1 MRMLTA
7 ERREPPVGAEFTSD
21 LHVINVAAD
30 ENSAGLRPTDF
41 HRKRRAAILARRP
54 EVKRL
59 FGYCPWVALVT
70 VALVVAQIALAV
82 GLVNSPWYIA
92 VLAAV
97 FLGAFVNHYLNVV
110 IHEACHNLVLRTTPL
125 NKGIAILANL
135 PSLVPSAIG
144 FRHYHMLHH
153 RFLGEARLDGDVCLA
168 WEKRIF
174 VAKPTRK
181 FLWLLLL
188 PLFYGVIHPLQV
200 RERLPL
206 DRWVLANV
214 IVVSGFAIGVLL
226 LLGSSSV
233 LFLALSAYLAVG
245 PHPTGAHIV
254 QEHLNHAGKSFVSAS
269 YYGWMNAIS
278 LNLGC
283 HLEHHDFANVPGPRL
298 SRLRELAPEFYSG
311 RFTHGSPLGS
321 LCRFVFDPR
330 IGIDSRVT
338 WDRAAAEQATTSR

>member
-7 ERREPPVGAEFTSD
+7 ERRELPVGAEFTSD
-21 LHVINVAAD
+21 LHVISVAVD

-70 VALVVAQIALAV
+70 VALVVAQIVLAV

-97 FLGAFVNHYLNVV
+97 FVGAFVNHCLNVV

-125 NKGIAILANL
+125 NKAIAILANL
-135 PSLVPSAIG
+135 PGLVPSAIG

-168 WEKRIF
+168 WEKRVF
-174 VAKPTRK
+174 VARPTRK

-188 PLFYGVIHPLQV
+188 PFFYGVIHPLQV

-206 DRWVLANV
+206 DRWALANV

-233 LFLALSAYLAVG
+233 LFLALSAYLSVG

-254 QEHLNHAGKSFVSAS
+254 QEHLNHAGKSYVSAS

-298 SRLRELAPEFYSG
+298 LRLRELAPEFYSG

-330 IGIDSRVT
+330 VGIDSRVT
-338 WDRAAAEQATTSR
+338 WDRAAAEPATTSR